1 VTQRPKRAAD
11 APAPGIRPSVLI
23 LLIAVQA
30 FCAAFFVWDDVADFL
45 AMEAGRIDLHQA
57 MEYLVTLS
65 LIVAIV
71 IEARLLAYLLRRAA
85 HMERGFSI
93 AAGALNDLMEGY
105 FTGWGLTPAEQD
117 VATFLIKGCD
127 TPEIARLRGSAEGT
141 VKAHLN
147 AIYRKA
153 GVSGRAALVSI
164 LIEDLMNEPLI
175 RSGLGDT
182 DAAPRQA

>member
-1 VTQRPKRAAD
+1 VTEPVPRAPGAI
-11 APAPGIRPSVLI
+11 APGIRPPVLI
-23 LLIAVQA
+23 VLIAVQA
-30 FCAAFFVWDDVADFL
+30 LCAAFFVWDDVSDYL
-45 AMEAGRIDLHQA
+45 AMQSSAFDLHQA

-65 LIVAIV
+65 LVVAIV
-71 IEARLLAYLLRRAA
+71 IEARLLMYLLRREA

-105 FTGWGLTPAEQD
+105 FATWGLTPSEQD

-127 TPEIARLRGSAEGT
+127 IAEIARLRGSAEGT

-153 GVSGRAALVSI
+153 DVSGRAALVSI
-164 LIEDLMNEPLI
+164 LIEDLMSQPLI
-175 RSGLGDT
+175 QVGE
-182 DAAPRQA
+182 AEAPRDKRRA